1 MTLKQQI
8 EATIQVYEEACKPE
22 NLNFSYCFLYNI
34 SLGICHFLHR
44 RNYMD
49 LYLKINTLLESKYLC
64 MSPFEVFFNH
74 KNKLNENFIDK
85 NIYTLL
91 ETHKIR
97 LQYLRNLLT
106 TISNDSD
113 N

>member
-22 NLNFSYCFLYNI
+22 NLNWLYCFLYNI
-34 SLGICHFLHR
+34 SLGICHFLHT

-49 LYLKINTLLESKYLC
+49 LYLKTNTYSKNKYLC
-64 MSPFEVFFNH
+64 ITPYEVFFNP
-74 KNKLNENFIDK
+74 KNILNEDFIDK

-91 ETHKIR
+91 EAHQIR
-97 LQYLRNLLT
+97 LQYLKNLLT